1 VRSIAV
7 ALAVLALG
15 GGGAS
20 ALDYEPFTGDIYV
33 VSSTGGPRRA
43 LTSAPEQE
51 YQPALS
57 PNGRRIAY
65 IRGDG
70 DAAQVWLMNA
80 DGSGERQL
88 TRSDG
93 EKARPLW
100 SPNGRRLVFM
110 VWNRSLCEP
119 LVLWCPFTDIWSV
132 NADGSNE
139 RKLFGRALQPAWS
152 PDGRRLLFQEFRIY
166 APHVTGAALD
176 VARADGSHVRRLS
189 GALAEEAQRSPPAWA
204 PGGKQIVFGTTT
216 SRLEHRATIVRE
228 DGRGLRRL
236 GSARYP
242 GWASNGKSMALERD
256 SGVWVVP
263 LEGGP
268 ARRIGPR
275 ADGFGGSC
283 PTWSPGGKRIAFL
296 TSAVLS
302 VVRPDGRGRKA
313 LASAAL
319 CTLHLFP
326 SPPAWSH
333 DGRRIYFAG

>member
-20 ALDYEPFTGDIYV
+20 AVDYEPFTGDIYV
-33 VSSTGGPRRA
+33 VSSAGGPRRA

-70 DAAQVWLMNA
+70 DEAQVWLMNA

-88 TRSDG
+88 TRSSG

-100 SPNGRRLVFM
+100 SPNSRRLVFM
-110 VWNRSLCEP
+110 VWNRSLCDP
-119 LVLWCPFTDIWSV
+119 LVLWCPFTDVWSV

-139 RKLFGRALQPAWS
+139 RKLVDRALQPAWS
-152 PDGRRLLFQEFRIY
+152 PEGRRLLFQEFRIY
-166 APHVTGAALD
+166 APHATGRALD

-189 GALAEEAQRSPPAWA
+189 RAVAEEAQRSPPAWA
-204 PGGKQIVFGTTT
+204 PGGKQLVFGTTT
-216 SRLEHRATIVRE
+216 ARMEHRATIVRE
-228 DGRGLRRL
+228 DGRRLRRL
-236 GSARYP
+236 GTARYP
-242 GWASNGKSMALERD
+242 AWAPDGKSIVLERD
-256 SGVWVVP
+256 TGVWVVP
-263 LEGGP
+263 LAGGR
-268 ARRIGPR
+268 ARRIGP
-275 ADGFGGSC
+275 AAGFGGSC
-283 PTWSPGGKRIAFL
+283 PTWSPAGKRIAVL
-296 TSAVLS
+296 TSATLS
-302 VVRPDGRGRKA
+302 VLRPDGRGRKE

-326 SPPAWSH
+326 SPPAWSR

>member
-1 VRSIAV
+1 VRFLTV
-7 ALAVLALG
+7 ALVALSLG
-15 GGGAS
+15 GGAGAV
-20 ALDYEPFTGDIYV
+20 DFQPFTGDIYV
-33 VSSTGGPRRA
+33 VSSNGGARHA

-65 IRGDG
+65 IRGD
-70 DAAQVWLMNA
+70 DAHAQIWLMNA
-80 DGSGERQL
+80 DGSGQRQL
-88 TRSDG
+88 TRSPG

-110 VWNRSLCEP
+110 AWNRSLCDP
-119 LVLWCPFTDIWSV
+119 LVPWCPFTDVWSV

-139 RKLFGRALQPAWS
+139 HKLFDRALQPAWS

-166 APHVTGAALD
+166 APHVTGSALD

-189 GALAEEAQRSPPAWA
+189 RQLAEEAQRSPPAWA
-204 PGGKQIVFGTTT
+204 PGGRRIVFGTTT
-216 SRLEHRATIVRE
+216 PRLEHRATIARD
-228 DGRGLRRL
+228 DGTRLRRL

-242 GWASNGKSMALERD
+242 AWAPGGSSLALERD

-263 LEGGP
+263 LAGGR
-268 ARRIGPR
+268 ASRIGR
-275 ADGFGGSC
+275 GAGFGGSC
-283 PTWSPGGKRIAFL
+283 PTWSPGGKRIAVL
-296 TSAVLS
+296 TDGILT
-302 VVRPDGRGRKA
+302 VVRPEGRGRKQ
-313 LASAAL
+313 LAYATL

-326 SPPAWSH
+326 SPPAWSR